1 MPSYLT
7 AQQAAKV
14 LGKAARTA
22 SRRAREAFEAG
33 DPVVI
38 RVGQAWA
45 APEDWWREHLRP
57 KPLGRPHKQDL
68 PSSVPPSQHNQPQRP
83 SSEVS

>member
-33 DPVVI
+33 DPDVI

-45 APEDWWREHLRP
+45 APEVWWREHLRP
-57 KPLGRPHKQDL
+57 KPLGRPHKQDTA
-68 PSSVPPSQHNQPQRP
+68 SNMPPSQHNQPQLP
-83 SSEVS
+83 SSEVC